1 MARLSMDRRAR
12 SNSRGQILPLF
23 ALLLTAMLLMSSLL
37 LDGASAL
44 LLKREY
50 QSAADAAALAGASA
64 SGFQNNG
71 CALSLGSATTAAK
84 ASIAAN
90 LPTYDLTKVVVT
102 CPTAAPYTN
111 IAVQVSLSG
120 TSPGFFSQVA
130 GISSF
135 AVRTSA
141 TAINGSITG
150 GKYSVTLLDPT
161 GCSSA
166 SFQGSFS
173 AEFEGSLYVDS
184 SCPTTSSNAA
194 LLTGGNSGSITFAAG
209 TGAYVVG
216 GYKDAHTP
224 PMFAVPPVTG
234 VGPIDDPF
242 ALILPTPAVP
252 PPPSNPNGV
261 NCTGGSGTIYSPGLY
276 KGGIQVSGTAF
287 LMPGIYYMTDDSTH
301 GGSGGL
307 QVPNNGA
314 LYSVRSSF
322 DKTKCFTD
330 PTLWPTPT
338 NCPPTGS
345 DCGVLIV
352 NAATDAGR
360 DTIAVTGSATFKVR
374 PYKPGVKAYENFLL
388 WQLASASPSGT
399 PLLQQ
404 PDINLQGGGNVEM
417 TGGVYAPKAKVV
429 MGGGAGGAG
438 GNLTI
443 QFISWDLQLQGTPDF
458 HFYYS
463 SDAFPRPMGYGLVQ

>member
-1 MARLSMDRRAR
+1 MERRAR

-23 ALLLTAMLLMSSLL
+23 ALFLTAMLLMSSLL

-44 LLKREY
+44 LLRREY

-64 SGFQNNG
+64 SGFQDNG
-71 CALSLGSATTAAK
+71 CALSLGAATSAAK
-84 ASIAAN
+84 DSIKAN

-102 CPTAAPYTN
+102 CPTAAPYTD
-111 IAVQVSLSG
+111 IALRVSLSG
-120 TSPGFFSQVA
+120 TSPGLFSQVA
-130 GISSF
+130 GIPTF
-135 AVRTSA
+135 AVSTSA

-161 GCSSA
+161 GCSSG
-166 SFQGSFS
+166 SFQGSFT
-173 AEFEGSLYVDS
+173 AKFEGSLYVDS
-184 SCPTTSSNAA
+184 NCPTTSSNAA

-209 TGAYVVG
+209 TGAYVRG

-224 PMFAVPPVTG
+224 PMFSPPPTTG
-234 VGPIDDPF
+234 VGLIDDPF
-242 ALILPTPAVP
+242 VGITIPAVP
-252 PPPSNPNGV
+252 GAPTASPNPQ
-261 NCTGGSGTIYSPGLY
+261 NCTSGSGKIYSPGLY
-276 KGGIQVSGTAF
+276 PGGISVSGTAF
-287 LMPGIYYMTDDSTH
+287 LMPGIYYMTHDSAH

-314 LYSVRSSF
+314 LYSVKSSF
-322 DKTKCFTD
+322 DKTKCSD
-330 PTLWPTPT
+330 PTLWADY
-338 NCPPTGS
+338 CPATGS

-352 NAATDAGR
+352 NAATDAGK

-374 PYKPGVKAYENFLL
+374 PYKPSLLVPPGVKAYDNFLL
-388 WQLASASPSGT
+388 WQLASANQSGT
-399 PLLQQ
+399 PLLAQ
-404 PDINLQGGGNVEM
+404 PDVNLQGGGNVEM

-429 MGGGAGGAG
+429 MGGGAGGSG